1 MKRLPLRTL
10 SAVVCGLA
18 APFAL
23 ITPAHA
29 ETPNSS
35 DPTVTGSSVLEPGSS
50 TTLKPGETVTIA
62 DKEKPIAINTY
73 AAEDKAPDCITWRE
87 SKGFLQVTNSCQVDF
102 PIKVYFQ
109 HGDPSGCETVKKGT
123 THNHGFIG
131 FPGLNHRKVDHVAT
145 C

>member
-1 MKRLPLRTL
+1 MKRLPLRTI

-29 ETPNSS
+29 DTPSSS
-35 DPTVTGSSVLEPGSS
+35 DPDIAGSSVLEPGSS
-50 TTLKPGETVTIA
+50 TTLKSGETVTIA
-62 DKEKPIAINTY
+62 DKEKPIAIDSYSEETP
-73 AAEDKAPDCITWRE
+73 APKCITRRE
-87 SKGFLQVTNSCQVDF
+87 SKGFLQVTNSCQMDI
-102 PIKVYFQ
+102 PIKVHFQ

-131 FPGLNHRKVDHVAT
+131 VPGLNHRKVDHVVI